1 MLKALGHCD
10 GLDSKDAMDGLL
22 ENARPARGEER
33 NGREACTDVGY
44 PASAGVLNGC
54 PARSRNAAGRFA
66 TATASGCDREGEVRQ
81 ADTPGNKLTCST
93 QGWDMAT
100 WEKSRGGNRCTYRKN
115 QL

>member
-66 TATASGCDREGEVRQ
+66 TATASGC
-81 ADTPGNKLTCST
+81 ST